1 MEYKNCCFV
10 GHRKIEVTNELKQNL
25 RSIIESMITEYNVNN
40 FLFGTRSEFNDLCL
54 EIVTDLKK
62 NTVLYQE

>member
-1 MEYKNCCFV
+1 MEYKNCSFV
-10 GHRKIEVTNELKQNL
+10 GHRKIEITNELKQDL
-25 RSIIESMITEYNVNN
+25 KSIIEAMITEYNVTN

-62 NTVLYQE
+62 NTISY